1 MALCARKEWQIA
13 QVCRAITIVLVAG
26 LFLYLADQAY
36 ASWLMQDEAR
46 LEKIGWLT
54 FLSLLMVYGN
64 LLYQSCIAGHFARIM
79 GHRPIADEVLVA
91 MHDRDLPS
99 LAVLVPAYK
108 EERDVMWQ
116 TLVSAALCDYG
127 RKEVVLLIDDP
138 HRPKTP
144 EDAQALDAARDLPVS
159 LQQRFDAPARRYA
172 EALAAFRA
180 RHENGA
186 VTGEAERLA
195 ALYTEAADWVAALK
209 EEFVAGR
216 GTLPHGDRFFASSV
230 LEQLVAQHRATA
242 RQLRASGEAL
252 SALHAERH
260 YRRLAHMFD
269 VRFRSFERK
278 KYANLSHEANKAM
291 NLNAYLSVM
300 GKHYV
305 EEQRA
310 DGWHLVEATPE
321 QASFSPPAAEYL
333 VIIDAD
339 TILLPDY
346 MLRLMN
352 EMEKPKFAH
361 IGVMQCYPSCFPGI
375 PMGIERMAAASIDL
389 LFRLNQ
395 GHEALGGS
403 FWMGANSLVRRSA
416 LDDIARTAMSEGKPS
431 TIYIQDGTVIEDT
444 ETTLALLLKGWRVF
458 QYPERLAYF
467 SSPPDFGS
475 LLIQRRRWAN
485 GGILLIPML
494 LRYIWRA
501 PKNLGLLRELAVRV
515 DYLTWGPVGCLT
527 GILMMAIHFGDLMNS
542 SWLILLPMPSLLL
555 QLRTLKAEG
564 YRYSDALRLHAFGI
578 MLGPVLMGGVLKSF
592 QQALTGRK
600 IPFAR
605 TPKVPSRTAAPA
617 LYAFIELMM
626 PVLMGWLTWRY
637 ATSESWAQASFTFL
651 SGLGALYALFFLMG
665 LRATLE
671 DLFVGMISPVRSWQ
685 KSLGA
690 PVSEVRMVNTDPV
703 LPTSETP
710 SNWILAE

>member
-13 QVCRAITIVLVAG
+13 QICRAITVVLVAG

-46 LEKIGWLT
+46 LYKIGWLT
-54 FLSLLMVYGN
+54 LLCLLMVYGT
-64 LLYQSCIAGHFARIM
+64 LLYQSCIAGHFSRIM
-79 GHRPIADEVLVA
+79 GHRAIPDAELLA
-91 MHDRDLPS
+91 MHDRDLPAI
-99 LAVLVPAYK
+99 AVLVPAYK

-127 RKEVVLLIDDP
+127 RKDVVLLIDDP
-138 HRPKTP
+138 HHPKTP
-144 EDAQALDAARDLPVS
+144 HDTEALQAARALPMDL
-159 LQQRFDAPARRYA
+159 QRRFDAPARRYA
-172 EALAAFRA
+172 DELGAFYLR
-180 RHENGA
+180 RDNGVIA
-186 VTGEAERLA
+186 GEAEHLA
-195 ALYTEAADWVAALK
+195 TLYDEAACWLVALK

-216 GTLPHGDRFFASSV
+216 ALLPHGERFFVSSV
-230 LEQLVAQHRATA
+230 LEPLVTQHLATA
-242 RQLRASGEAL
+242 RQLRGAGEAF
-252 SALHAERH
+252 SDVHAKRH
-260 YRRLAHMFD
+260 YRRLARLFD

-300 GKHYV
+300 GKHYTEV
-305 EEQRA
+305 EHA
-310 DGWHLVEATPE
+310 DGWHLVEVAPA
-321 QASFSPPAAEYL
+321 QASFSPPSAEYL

-346 MLRLMN
+346 MLRLMH
-352 EMEKPKFAH
+352 EMEKPQYAH

-389 LFRLNQ
+389 LFRMNQ

-403 FWMGANSLVRRSA
+403 FWMGANSLVRRTA
-416 LDDIARTAMSEGKPS
+416 LDDIAKMAVSDGKPS

-444 ETTLALLLKGWRVF
+444 ETTLALLLKGWRIF

-501 PKNLGLLRELAVRV
+501 PKTLALLRELAVRA

-527 GILMMAIHFGDLMNS
+527 GILMAAIHFGDLMNS
-542 SWLILLPMPSLLL
+542 AWLILLPMPSLLL

-605 TPKVPSRTAAPA
+605 TPKIPTRTAAPA
-617 LYAFIELMM
+617 LYAFIEL
-626 PVLMGWLTWRY
+626 VLPALMLWLTWRY
-637 ATSESWAQASFTFL
+637 ASSESWAQASFTFL
-651 SGLGALYALFFLMG
+651 SALGALYAIFFFMG

-671 DLFVGMISPVRSWQ
+671 DMFAPAGAAIRSLR
-685 KSLGA
+685 KSLPA
-690 PVSEVRMVNTDPV
+690 PRQPV
-703 LPTSETP
+703 LPAEGVKENGQKEAAGS
-710 SNWILAE
+710 WVLAE